1 MNESLF
7 CAREKFDDSILVSYA
22 DIVFEQQII
31 EQILKFRQDIGV
43 AINLDWKKNYENR
56 TMHPLSEA
64 ENVLIENYKCCAD
77 LERILLNA
85 YQIKRLGSF

>member
-43 AINLDWKKNYENR
+43 AINLDWKEK
-56 TMHPLSEA
+56 L
-64 ENVLIENYKCCAD
+64 
-77 LERILLNA
+77 
-85 YQIKRLGSF
+85 